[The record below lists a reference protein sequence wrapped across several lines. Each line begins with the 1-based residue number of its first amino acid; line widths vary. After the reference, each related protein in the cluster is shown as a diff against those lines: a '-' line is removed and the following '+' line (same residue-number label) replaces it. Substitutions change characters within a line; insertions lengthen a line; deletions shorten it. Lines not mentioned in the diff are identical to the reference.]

1 MQHILTLTT
10 FFIVK
15 EWDENLWEREYE
27 YTIIVKQE
35 WNHDDISNSE

>member
-10 FFIVK
+10 FFTI
-15 EWDENLWEREYE
+15 EECDGNLWEREYE
-27 YTIIVKQE
+27 HTIIIKQE